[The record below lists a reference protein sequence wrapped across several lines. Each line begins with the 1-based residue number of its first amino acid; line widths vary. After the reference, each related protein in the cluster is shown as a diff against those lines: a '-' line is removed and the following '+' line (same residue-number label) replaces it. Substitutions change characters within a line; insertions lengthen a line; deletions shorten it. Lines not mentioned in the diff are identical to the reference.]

1 MKSLICSKVSGDG
14 GGSYPGRVTRPTRT
28 EKLYKADL
36 AIYVFHDGTV
46 EVGKNRN
53 GQCGNMDLNEVV
65 FNFTRI
71 ISQIKLKET
80 NLDMFKE
87 GLHQLLYEAVQNVLK
102 GNHNERTVCSKST
115 GNGSNSNRSP

>member
-1 MKSLICSKVSGDG
+1 MKSLICSKVTSIG
-14 GGSYPGRVTRPTRT
+14 GGSSPPISRPTRT

-53 GQCGNMDLNEVV
+53 GQTGSMDLDEIV
-65 FNFTRI
+65 FNFTKI
-71 ISQIKLKET
+71 ISQIKLKDT
-80 NLDMFKE
+80 QLDMFKE

-102 GNHNERTVCSKST
+102 GNHYERTVCSKST
-115 GNGSNSNRSP
+115 GNGSNPNRSP

>member
-1 MKSLICSKVSGDG
+1 
-14 GGSYPGRVTRPTRT
+14 
-28 EKLYKADL
+28 
-36 AIYVFHDGTV
+36 
-46 EVGKNRN
+46 
-53 GQCGNMDLNEVV
+53 MDLNEVV

-102 GNHNERTVCSKST
+102 GNHNERTVCSEST